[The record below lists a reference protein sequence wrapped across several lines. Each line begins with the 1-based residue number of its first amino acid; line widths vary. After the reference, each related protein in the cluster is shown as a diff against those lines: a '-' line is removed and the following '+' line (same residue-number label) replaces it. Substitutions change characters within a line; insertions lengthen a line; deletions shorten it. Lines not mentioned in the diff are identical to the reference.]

1 VNVTTKKGF
10 FMLKNIERS
19 FIQLPLI
26 QNTLHWSKK
35 NSLPG
40 FKNVPVYDTMKFFF
54 DEIGRN
60 TLATRANAMTYSFF
74 LSLFP
79 SILVL
84 LTLITVLLNVKYIDN
99 YLQALLQD
107 YFQGHFKSYL
117 KQKQL
122 VDIFPMRA
130 KIEITT
136 SINEFITKSI
146 EQIKKR
152 PVGGMLSY
160 GFLLA
165 IFFSSNGMLSMIK
178 AFDKA
183 HPGVFLKKTG
193 IRRRITAIKLTFLLG
208 FFLIFSMAAIV
219 AGHHV
224 IDFVFRKGSGN
235 HIAANILRWGVII
248 GLFYAI
254 ISSVY
259 RYAPSTKERF
269 PFFTPGATVA
279 TTLCILISIVF
290 SMLVSKFDLY
300 DYGAVIGTIIFLLLW
315 MQMNFTFILIGFELN
330 ASIAITS
337 TLRAETQ
344 P

>member
-1 VNVTTKKGF
+1 MVKK
-10 FMLKNIERS
+10 IEQL
-19 FIQLPLI
+19 FIQHRFT
-26 QNTLHWSKK
+26 QNMLQWSKE
-35 NSLPG
+35 NSLIG
-40 FKNVPVYDTMKFFF
+40 FKSVPVYDTMKFFF
-54 DEIGRN
+54 AEIGRN
-60 TLATRANAMTYSFF
+60 NLATRANAMTYSFF

-99 YLQALLQD
+99 YLQTLLQD

-130 KIEITT
+130 KIEITS

-146 EQIKKR
+146 EKIKKR

-165 IFFSSNGMLSMIK
+165 IFFSSNGMMAMMK
-178 AFDKA
+178 AFDKSY
-183 HPGVFLKKTG
+183 PNVFIKKTAF
-193 IRRRITAIKLTFLLG
+193 RKRMTAIKLTFLMG

-219 AGHHV
+219 AGHHA
-224 IDFVFRKGSGN
+224 IDFVFRRGSGD
-235 HIAANILRWGVII
+235 HIAANVLRWCVII

-259 RYAPSTKERF
+259 RYGPSTKERF
-269 PFFTPGATVA
+269 PFFTPGATIA
-279 TTLCILISIVF
+279 TTLCILISIMF
-290 SMLVSKFDLY
+290 SILVSRFELY
-300 DYGAVIGTIIFLLLW
+300 DYGTIIGTIIFLLLW

-337 TLRAETQ
+337 SLRQEMDGDA
-344 P
+344 